1 MKYLFTYFT
10 KYKFKTKMSKLII
23 MPAIEDIR
31 LFQSGGHNRSTNDES
46 NRIREEI
53 LANIL
58 YVDDEYLNHPEFGS
72 LWTSIREKFLAVLTP
87 LCSDEPFK
95 KIIIEKKGGMTNNYD
110 FIVKFLGQLNEKT
123 NTRSLVKEVKMEFK
137 HNNSS
142 VMDLAQFLELY
153 DKDCKSK
160 FEICD
165 VSYAEFFYDRY
176 LDQYLQLESGITEP
190 KPSREI
196 YLKNVY
202 DIKYKHPFFK
212 NLYDTKNNKTT
223 EKRRL
228 ATETISAY
236 LQEFSPKFKF
246 EKILEKIKESQKGKS
261 FLLWDCENFHI
272 QELNVENIQI
282 LGIKENSLKNLYFDL
297 SIANYGHDLR
307 VRINW
312 GNNACVANP
321 RWKFTFISRT

>member
-10 KYKFKTKMSKLII
+10 KYKFKNKMSKLII

-31 LFQSGGHNRSTNDES
+31 LFQSGGHNRATNDDS
-46 NRIREEI
+46 NRAREEV
-53 LANIL
+53 LASIL

-123 NTRSLVKEVKMEFK
+123 NTRSLVKEVKLEFK

-142 VMDLAQFLELY
+142 IYNLAQFLELY

-160 FEICD
+160 FEISN
-165 VSYAEFFYDRY
+165 VSYAEFFYDKY
-176 LDQYLQLESGITEP
+176 LDQYIQLEEGITES
-190 KPSREI
+190 KPTREI

-212 NLYDTKNNKTT
+212 NMYDTKTNKTT
-223 EKRRL
+223 EK
-228 ATETISAY
+228 
-236 LQEFSPKFKF
+236 
-246 EKILEKIKESQKGKS
+246 
-261 FLLWDCENFHI
+261 
-272 QELNVENIQI
+272 
-282 LGIKENSLKNLYFDL
+282 
-297 SIANYGHDLR
+297 
-307 VRINW
+307 
-312 GNNACVANP
+312 
-321 RWKFTFISRT
+321 

>member
-1 MKYLFTYFT
+1 MN
-10 KYKFKTKMSKLII
+10 KLII
-23 MPAIEDIR
+23 MPAVEDIT
-31 LFQSGGHNRSTNDES
+31 LFQSGGQDRATNDS
-46 NRIREEI
+46 RNKKREEI
-53 LANIL
+53 LATIL
-58 YVDDEYLNHPEFGS
+58 YIDDEYLNHPEFGS
-72 LWTSIREKFLAVLTP
+72 LWTSIREKFLSALVP
-87 LCSDEPFK
+87 LCGDEPFK
-95 KIIIEKKGGMTNNYD
+95 KIIIKQKGGMSFNYD
-110 FIVKFLGQLNEKT
+110 FLVTFLGQLSEDGKKRT
-123 NTRSLVKEVKMEFK
+123 LVKEIKLEFK

-160 FEICD
+160 FEICHI
-165 VSYAEFFYDRY
+165 SYAEFFYDRY
-176 LDQYLQLESGITEP
+176 LDQYIQLEAGITEP

-212 NLYDTKNNKTT
+212 NMYDTKTNKTT

-228 ATETISAY
+228 ATESISVY
-236 LQEFSPKFKF
+236 LQEFSPTFKF
-246 EKILEKIKESQKGKS
+246 EKIQEKIKESQEGKS

-272 QELNVENIQI
+272 QELNFENIKI
-282 LGIKENSLKNLYFDL
+282 SGIKENSLRDLYFDL
-297 SIANYGHDLR
+297 SIENFSHDLR
-307 VRINW
+307 IRINW

>member
-1 MKYLFTYFT
+1 
-10 KYKFKTKMSKLII
+10 

-31 LFQSGGHNRSTNDES
+31 LFQSGGQDRATNDVR
-46 NRIREEI
+46 NRKREEI
-53 LANIL
+53 LASIL
-58 YVDDEYLNHPEFGS
+58 YVEDEYLNHPEFGP
-72 LWTSIREKFLAVLTP
+72 LWTSIREKFLSALTS
-87 LCSDEPFK
+87 LCDEPFK
-95 KIIIEKKGGMTNNYD
+95 KIIIKQKGGMSFNYD
-110 FIVKFLGQLNEKT
+110 FLVTFLGQLSESGT
-123 NTRSLVKEVKMEFK
+123 TRTLVKEVKLEFK

-160 FEICD
+160 FNICD

-176 LDQYLQLESGITEP
+176 LDKYLQLEEGVLEP

-212 NLYDTKNNKTT
+212 NLYDTRINRTT

-228 ATETISAY
+228 ATESISAY
-236 LQEFSPKFKF
+236 LHEFLPTFKF
-246 EKILEKIKESQKGKS
+246 EKIQEKIKESQEGKS

-272 QELNVENIQI
+272 QELNFENIKI
-282 LGIKENSLKNLYFDL
+282 SGVKENSLRDLYFDL
-297 SIANYGHDLR
+297 SIENFTRDLR

-321 RWKFTFISRT
+321 RWKFTFIQSL